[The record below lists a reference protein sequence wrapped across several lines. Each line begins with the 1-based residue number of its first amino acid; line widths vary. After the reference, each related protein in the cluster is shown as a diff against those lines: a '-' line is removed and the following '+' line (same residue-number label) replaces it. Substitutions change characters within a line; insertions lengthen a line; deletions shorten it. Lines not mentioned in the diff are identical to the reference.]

1 MAKYRSLYCAI
12 ALIVILI
19 LPSPLAAG
27 EPLTVTV
34 EGVEGNVL
42 KNVLAALALPE
53 GFVEEGRVD
62 SLLLKRFGQQVEP
75 KVRAAMEP
83 YGYYHAIIKSGI
95 EEKNPGEF
103 FLQVSVT
110 AGEPV
115 RLTEVLVAVQGR
127 GASEALLQET
137 VFSFPLKKG
146 DVLLQADYEDA
157 KERLL
162 SRAQTLGYLDASFSV
177 HEILIAKDAL
187 SARIR
192 LELET
197 KERYYFGSTK
207 IEGAPDYPDE
217 FLRRYLVFKQG
228 DLFSYEKI
236 GEAQLSFINSER
248 FREVN
253 VLPQKAEASGS
264 IIPVLV
270 SLKQGP
276 TRSLR
281 QGIGYGTDTGAR
293 LSLRYRDLNVFSR
306 GHEFSSNLYV
316 SELLQGLVTSYLIP
330 DTVDISSF
338 SAVQLNLQREDVST
352 YKTEFAALEF
362 DKTRSLTRKLQAT
375 GYLKFQQ
382 ENYTIGLQSSNARLI
397 MPGVR
402 LSGNFYDSATHP
414 QKGFHCGG
422 EVRGTEKFLGSSMGL
437 LQIVS
442 DGGFILPA
450 PLQFFLH
457 ARGKVGTSLLSD
469 PLSELPPS
477 LRFFAGGDQSVR
489 GYAYQS
495 LGPTDQSGQVVGGKN
510 LLFGSLE
517 VEKRMGD
524 NWGASVFY
532 DTGNAFDSFSDL
544 RLAQGAGVGLH
555 YYTPVGAINFSV
567 ARPLNVDDPGLR
579 IHLTVGIG
587 F

>member
-1 MAKYRSLYCAI
+1 MAKYLLLFSVI
-12 ALIVILI
+12 ALIVIFI
-19 LPSPLAAG
+19 LPLPLEAG

-34 EGVEGNVL
+34 EGIEGDVL

-83 YGYYHAIIKSGI
+83 YGYYHAVIKSSM
-95 EEKNPGEF
+95 EEKTPGEF

-115 RLTEVLVAVQGR
+115 RLTEVSVVVQGP
-127 GASEALLQET
+127 GKAEALLQNI
-137 VFSFPLKKG
+137 VSSFPLGKG
-146 DVLLQADYEDA
+146 DVLLQDDYEGA
-157 KERLL
+157 KEKLL
-162 SRAQTLGYLDASFSV
+162 SRAQGLGYLDASFSV
-177 HEILIAKDAL
+177 HEILILKDAL

-197 KERYYFGSTK
+197 GERYYFGSTR
-207 IEGAPDYPDE
+207 IEGAPNYPDE
-217 FLRRYLVFKQG
+217 FLRRYLTFKRG
-228 DLFSYEKI
+228 ELFSYEQI
-236 GEAQLSFINSER
+236 GETQLNFINSER

-253 VLPQKAEASGS
+253 VLPQKVEASAS
-264 IIPVLV
+264 MIPVLV
-270 SLKQGP
+270 SLKEGP
-276 TRSLR
+276 SRSLR

-293 LSLRYRDLNVFSR
+293 FSLRYRDLNVLNR
-306 GHEFSSNLYV
+306 GHEFSSNLYI
-316 SELLQGLVTSYLIP
+316 SELLQGLTTNYMIP
-330 DTVDISSF
+330 DAVDINSF
-338 SAVQLNLQREDVST
+338 NAVQLNLQREDVST
-352 YKTEFAALEF
+352 YRTEFAVLEF
-362 DKTRSLTRKLQAT
+362 DKTRSLTKNLLAT

-402 LSGNFYDSATHP
+402 FVGNFYDSAASP
-414 QKGFHCGG
+414 QKGFHCAL

-437 LQIVS
+437 LQVIS
-442 DGGFILPA
+442 EGGFILPL
-450 PLQFFLH
+450 PLQTFLH
-457 ARGKVGTSLLSD
+457 ARGKVGTSLLNDSLSD
-469 PLSELPPS
+469 LPPS

-510 LLFGSLE
+510 LLLGSLE
-517 VEKRMGD
+517 FEKRIREE
-524 NWGASVFY
+524 WGVSVFY
-532 DTGNAFDSFSDL
+532 DTGNAFDSFRDF
-544 RLAQGAGVGLH
+544 RMAQGAGIGLH
-555 YYTPVGAINFSV
+555 YYTPVGALNFSV
-567 ARPLNVDDPGLR
+567 ARPLNVDDPGFR
-579 IHLTVGIG
+579 IHFTVGIG